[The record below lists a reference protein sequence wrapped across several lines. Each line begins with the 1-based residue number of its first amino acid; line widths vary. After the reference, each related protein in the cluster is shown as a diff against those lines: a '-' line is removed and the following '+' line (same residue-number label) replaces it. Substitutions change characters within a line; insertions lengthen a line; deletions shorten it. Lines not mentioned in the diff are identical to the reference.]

1 MWRWTVGFTHS
12 CRGLLAFVLLAV
24 SLVAGRAEAAD
35 EWVVRQSRHDVV
47 ETTRRLEDAVVRSGS
62 VVLAVID
69 HQDAARQVGEIIA
82 PTTVVI
88 FAKPKLSTPLMKEN
102 RQLAIDLP
110 QRILIWDD
118 GGSTRIGYVSPFS
131 LAERYGMNG
140 DRREWEEMRV
150 SLEALVQAA
159 AARGERRR
167 EAGQP

>member
-1 MWRWTVGFTHS
+1 MWRWNARFDKP
-12 CRGLLAFVLLAV
+12 CRGLLAIILLAV
-24 SLVAGRAEAAD
+24 SIVAGHAQAAE
-35 EWVVRQSRHDVV
+35 EWVVRQSRHDVA

-69 HQDAARQVGEIIA
+69 HQDAARQVGETIA

-88 FAKPKLSTPLMKEN
+88 FAKPKLSTPLMQEN

-118 GGSTRIGYVSPFS
+118 GGNTQIGYVSPFS
-131 LAERYGMNG
+131 LAARYGMNG
-140 DRREWEEMRV
+140 DRREWEEMRT